1 MLGQYVPLLPCERT
15 EVVHYTPI
23 SPLKQ
28 SARSSKVTY
37 LLYMAVDVKIPPM
50 GESITGGLLAAW
62 LVKSGDAVRK
72 GQPLFSYET
81 DKVTSEGT
89 AEIDGQLTIVVPAGT
104 EVLVGQIVASIEAG
118 AAGSVPAPS
127 SPAVASVAPAPVVA
141 RLAKTEVNILNK
153 SGAAAEIS
161 PAVRRIAAETGLNP
175 AALEGSGKAGRV
187 TKGDML
193 AALAG
198 QSPILAVDPS
208 ASRTAAAPAS
218 VGVASAS
225 APVVPVAAVIPSRDG
240 RTSRKKMSPLRRKIA
255 ERLVQAKSETA
266 MLTTFNEVNMAPV
279 MELRKRHGEEFLKKY
294 GVKLGFMSFFVKAAV
309 QAMKEVPAINAQL
322 DGEEIVE
329 NHFYDIGVAVGTD
342 KGLMVPVVR
351 DCDQLSFAAIEKS
364 IGDYGKRAR
373 DGKIQL
379 AELQGGIFTIS
390 NGGIYGSML
399 STPILNHPQAAIMGL
414 HNIVERPVAEN
425 GQVVIRPIM
434 YLALS
439 YDHRIIDGKEAVT
452 FLVKVRQFIEDPQRL
467 LFGV

>member
-1 MLGQYVPLLPCERT
+1 
-15 EVVHYTPI
+15 
-23 SPLKQ
+23 
-28 SARSSKVTY
+28 
-37 LLYMAVDVKIPPM
+37 MAVEVKIPPM

-72 GQPLFSYET
+72 GQPIFSYET

-89 AEIDGQLTIVVPAGT
+89 AEVDGKITIVVNAGT
-104 EVLVGQIVASIEAG
+104 DVVVGQVVASIEAG
-118 AAGSVPAPS
+118 AAGNAPS
-127 SPAVASVAPAPVVA
+127 APAAPAPAAKAAPAPAAAPAAPPAAKPAPVA
-141 RLAKTEVNILNK
+141 AK

-161 PAVRRIAAETGLNP
+161 PAVRRISEETGLDP
-175 AALEGSGKAGRV
+175 AGVEGTGKAGRV

-193 AALAG
+193 AALSG
-198 QSPILAVDPS
+198 QAPIRAV
-208 ASRTAAAPAS
+208 APA
-218 VGVASAS
+218 GAPAVAAS
-225 APVVPVAAVIPSRDG
+225 APAAPVVIPSRDG
-240 RTSRKKMSPLRRKIA
+240 RTSRKRMSPLRRKIA

-322 DGEEIVE
+322 DGEDIIE
-329 NHFYDIGVAVGTD
+329 NHFFDIGVAVGTD

-351 DCDQLSFAAIEKS
+351 DCDQLNFAGIEKA
-364 IGDYGKRAR
+364 IGDFGKRAR

-379 AELQGGIFTIS
+379 PELQGGVFTIS

-439 YDHRIIDGKEAVT
+439 YDHRLIDGKEAVT
-452 FLVKVRQFIEDPQRL
+452 FLVKVRQYIEDPQRL

>member
-1 MLGQYVPLLPCERT
+1 
-15 EVVHYTPI
+15 
-23 SPLKQ
+23 
-28 SARSSKVTY
+28 
-37 LLYMAVDVKIPPM
+37 MAVEVKIPPM
-50 GESITGGLLAAW
+50 GESITGGLLASW
-62 LVKSGDAVRK
+62 TVKSGDAVRK

-89 AEIDGQLTIVVPAGT
+89 AEVDGCITISVPAGT
-104 EVLVGQIVASIEAG
+104 EVLVGQVIASIEAG
-118 AAGSVPAPS
+118 AAGA
-127 SPAVASVAPAPVVA
+127 APASSAALAAAAPKAEAAKVEAAPAAAPKPAAV
-141 RLAKTEVNILNK
+141 LAKT
-153 SGAAAEIS
+153 GAAAEIS
-161 PAVRRIAAETGLNP
+161 PAVRRISAETGLNP
-175 AALEGSGKAGRV
+175 ASIQGSGKAGRV

-193 AALAG
+193 AALDG
-198 QSPILAVDPS
+198 KTPIMAV
-208 ASRTAAAPAS
+208 AAAP
-218 VGVASAS
+218 SAN
-225 APVVPVAAVIPSRDG
+225 AATTPAAAAGPVAIPSREG
-240 RTSRKKMSPLRRKIA
+240 RTTRKRMSPLRRKIA

-309 QAMKEVPAINAQL
+309 QALKDVRPVNAQL
-322 DGEEIVE
+322 DGEDIVE
-329 NHFYDIGVAVGTD
+329 NNFYDIGVAVGTE

-351 DCDQLSFAAIEKS
+351 DCDELSFAGIEKA
-364 IGDYGKRAR
+364 ITDFGKRAR

-379 AELQGGIFTIS
+379 PELQGGVFTIS

-452 FLVKVRQFIEDPQRL
+452 FLVKVRQYIEEPHTL
-467 LFGV
+467 LFGA

>member
-1 MLGQYVPLLPCERT
+1 
-15 EVVHYTPI
+15 
-23 SPLKQ
+23 
-28 SARSSKVTY
+28 
-37 LLYMAVDVKIPPM
+37 MAVEVKIPPM
-50 GESITGGLLAAW
+50 GESITGGLLASW
-62 LVKSGDAVRK
+62 TVKSGDAVRK

-89 AEIDGQLTIVVPAGT
+89 AEVDGCITIAIPAGT
-104 EVLVGQIVASIEAG
+104 EVLVGQVIATIEAG
-118 AAGSVPAPS
+118 AAGA
-127 SPAVASVAPAPVVA
+127 APAPAAAPASAAPKAAPAQAEVA
-141 RLAKTEVNILNK
+141 TAAAPKPAAVLAK

-161 PAVRRIAAETGLNP
+161 PAVRRISAETGLNP
-175 AALEGSGKAGRV
+175 ASIPGTGKAGRV

-193 AALAG
+193 AALEG
-198 QSPILAVDPS
+198 KTPIMAVAS
-208 ASRTAAAPAS
+208 APASVASAPAAAPA
-218 VGVASAS
+218 G
-225 APVVPVAAVIPSRDG
+225 PVAIPSREG
-240 RTSRKKMSPLRRKIA
+240 RTTRKRMSPLRRKIA
-255 ERLVQAKSETA
+255 ERLVKAKSETA

-279 MELRKRHGEEFLKKY
+279 MELRKRHGDEFLKKY

-309 QAMKEVPAINAQL
+309 QALKDVRAVNAQL
-322 DGEEIVE
+322 DGEDIVE
-329 NHFYDIGVAVGTD
+329 NNFYDIGVAVGTE

-351 DCDQLSFAAIEKS
+351 DCDALTFAGIEKA
-364 IGDYGKRAR
+364 ITDFGKRAR

-379 AELQGGIFTIS
+379 PELQGGVFTIS

-452 FLVKVRQFIEDPQRL
+452 FLVKVRQYIEEPHTL
-467 LFGV
+467 LFGA

>member
-1 MLGQYVPLLPCERT
+1 
-15 EVVHYTPI
+15 
-23 SPLKQ
+23 
-28 SARSSKVTY
+28 
-37 LLYMAVDVKIPPM
+37 MAVEVKIPPM

-89 AEIDGQLTIVVPAGT
+89 AEVDGQITIVVNAGT
-104 EVLVGQIVASIEAG
+104 DVVVGQVVASIEAG
-118 AAGSVPAPS
+118 AAGNAPN
-127 SPAVASVAPAPVVA
+127 ATAPAPAAKPAAMPAPAAAAPAPAPKAAPVA
-141 RLAKTEVNILNK
+141 AK

-161 PAVRRIAAETGLNP
+161 PAVRRISEETGLDP
-175 AALEGSGKAGRV
+175 AGVEGTGKAGRV

-193 AALAG
+193 AALSG
-198 QSPILAVDPS
+198 QAPIRAVTPAPSPAP
-208 ASRTAAAPAS
+208 AAPA
-218 VGVASAS
+218 
-225 APVVPVAAVIPSRDG
+225 AAVVIPSRDG
-240 RTSRKKMSPLRRKIA
+240 RTSRKRMSPLRRKIA

-322 DGEEIVE
+322 DGEDIVE
-329 NHFYDIGVAVGTD
+329 NHFFDIGVAVGTD

-351 DCDQLSFAAIEKS
+351 DCDQLNFAGIEKA
-364 IGDYGKRAR
+364 IGDFGKRAR

-379 AELQGGIFTIS
+379 PELQGGVFTIS

-439 YDHRIIDGKEAVT
+439 YDHRLIDGKEAVT
-452 FLVKVRQFIEDPQRL
+452 FLVKVRQYIEDPQRL

>member
-1 MLGQYVPLLPCERT
+1 
-15 EVVHYTPI
+15 
-23 SPLKQ
+23 
-28 SARSSKVTY
+28 
-37 LLYMAVDVKIPPM
+37 MAVEVKIPPM

-89 AEIDGQLTIVVPAGT
+89 AEVDGQITLVVNAGT
-104 EVLVGQIVASIEAG
+104 DVVVGQVVASIEAG
-118 AAGSVPAPS
+118 AAGNAPS
-127 SPAVASVAPAPVVA
+127 AASAPAAKPAASSAPAPKAAPVA
-141 RLAKTEVNILNK
+141 AK

-161 PAVRRIAAETGLNP
+161 PAVRRLSEETGLDP
-175 AALEGSGKAGRV
+175 AGVEGTGKAGRV

-193 AALAG
+193 AALSG
-198 QSPILAVDPS
+198 QAPIRAVAP
-208 ASRTAAAPAS
+208 AAAPA
-218 VGVASAS
+218 AAS
-225 APVVPVAAVIPSRDG
+225 APAAPAAAVVIPSRDG
-240 RTSRKKMSPLRRKIA
+240 RTSRKRMSPLRRKIA

-294 GVKLGFMSFFVKAAV
+294 GIKLGFMSFFVKAAV

-322 DGEEIVE
+322 DGEDIIE

-351 DCDQLSFAAIEKS
+351 DCDQLNFASIEKA
-364 IGDYGKRAR
+364 IGDFGKRAR

-379 AELQGGIFTIS
+379 PELQGGVFTIS

-439 YDHRIIDGKEAVT
+439 YDHRLIDGKEAVT
-452 FLVKVRQFIEDPQRL
+452 FLVKVRQYIEDPQRL

>member
-1 MLGQYVPLLPCERT
+1 
-15 EVVHYTPI
+15 
-23 SPLKQ
+23 
-28 SARSSKVTY
+28 
-37 LLYMAVDVKIPPM
+37 MAVDVKIPPM

-62 LVKSGDAVRK
+62 LVKNGDAVRK

-89 AEIDGQLTIVVPAGT
+89 AEVDGRITIAVEAGT
-104 EVLVGQIVASIEAG
+104 EVLVGQVVASIEAG
-118 AAGSVPAPS
+118 AAGN
-127 SPAVASVAPAPVVA
+127 APAPAAAPAAAKPAAPVSAAAPAAPIATPVA
-141 RLAKTEVNILNK
+141 AK
-153 SGAAAEIS
+153 SGAAAEVS
-161 PAVRRIAAETGLNP
+161 PAVRRLSAETGLDP
-175 AALEGSGKAGRV
+175 AALEGTGKAGRV

-198 QSPILAVDPS
+198 QAPIKAVAP
-208 ASRTAAAPAS
+208 AAAAPA
-218 VGVASAS
+218 ATA
-225 APVVPVAAVIPSRDG
+225 APAVEIPSRTG
-240 RTSRKKMSPLRRKIA
+240 RTSRKRMSPLRRKIA

-322 DGEEIVE
+322 DGDDIIE
-329 NHFYDIGVAVGTD
+329 NHFFDIGVAVGTD

-351 DCDQLSFAAIEKS
+351 DCDQLNFAGIEKA
-364 IGDYGKRAR
+364 IGDFGKRAR

-379 AELQGGIFTIS
+379 PELQGGVFTIS

-414 HNIVERPVAEN
+414 HNIVERPVVEN
-425 GQVVIRPIM
+425 GQIVIRPIM

>member
-1 MLGQYVPLLPCERT
+1 
-15 EVVHYTPI
+15 
-23 SPLKQ
+23 
-28 SARSSKVTY
+28 
-37 LLYMAVDVKIPPM
+37 MAVEVKIPPM
-50 GESITGGLLAAW
+50 GESITGGLLATW
-62 LVKSGDAVRK
+62 LVQTGDAVRK
-72 GQPLFSYET
+72 GQALFSYET

-89 AEIDGQLTIVVPAGT
+89 AEVDGKITIVVAAGT
-104 EVLVGQIVASIEAG
+104 EVLVGQVVASIEAG
-118 AAGSVPAPS
+118 AAGNPP
-127 SPAVASVAPAPVVA
+127 VASAPAPQTTAKAVHVA
-141 RLAKTEVNILNK
+141 TTAPATKEVLVK
-153 SGAAAEIS
+153 SGAAAEVS
-161 PAVRRIAAETGLNP
+161 PAVRRLSAETGLDP
-175 AALEGSGKAGRV
+175 AGVEGSGKAGRV

-193 AALAG
+193 AALSG
-198 QSPILAVDPS
+198 QSPILAV
-208 ASRTAAAPAS
+208 AAPAPAAGAPS
-218 VGVASAS
+218 PSALPSS
-225 APVVPVAAVIPSRDG
+225 APAAVVIPSREG
-240 RTSRKKMSPLRRKIA
+240 RTTRKRMSPLRRKIA

-309 QAMKEVPAINAQL
+309 QALKEVRPVNAQL
-322 DGEEIVE
+322 DGEDIVE
-329 NHFYDIGVAVGTD
+329 NNFYDIGVAVGTD

-351 DCDQLSFAAIEKS
+351 DCDQLNFAGIEKA
-364 IGDYGKRAR
+364 IGDFGKRAR

-379 AELQGGIFTIS
+379 PELQGGIFTIS

-452 FLVKVRQFIEDPQRL
+452 FLVKVRQLIEDPQRL

>member
-1 MLGQYVPLLPCERT
+1 
-15 EVVHYTPI
+15 
-23 SPLKQ
+23 
-28 SARSSKVTY
+28 
-37 LLYMAVDVKIPPM
+37 MAVEVKIPPM

-72 GQPLFSYET
+72 GQALFSYET

-89 AEIDGQLTIVVPAGT
+89 AEVDGKITIAVEAGN
-104 EVLVGQIVASIEAG
+104 EVLVNQVVASIEAG
-118 AAGSVPAPS
+118 AAGNAS
-127 SPAVASVAPAPVVA
+127 SAPAPAAPATKAAPTVA
-141 RLAKTEVNILNK
+141 AAPVPKAARVAAK
-153 SGAAAEIS
+153 SGAAAEVS
-161 PAVRRIAAETGLNP
+161 PAVRRLSAETGLDP
-175 AALEGSGKAGRV
+175 AGVEGSGKAGRV

-198 QSPILAVDPS
+198 QAPIRAVAPTATS
-208 ASRTAAAPAS
+208 AAPTSSAAAP
-218 VGVASAS
+218 S
-225 APVVPVAAVIPSRDG
+225 APAATVSIPSRDG
-240 RTSRKKMSPLRRKIA
+240 RTTRKRMSPLRRKIA
-255 ERLVQAKSETA
+255 ERLVQAKTETA

-322 DGEEIVE
+322 DGEDIVE
-329 NHFYDIGVAVGTD
+329 NNFFDIGVAVGTD

-351 DCDQLSFAAIEKS
+351 DCDQLNFAGIEKA
-364 IGDYGKRAR
+364 IGDFGKRAR

-379 AELQGGIFTIS
+379 PELQGGVFTIS

-439 YDHRIIDGKEAVT
+439 YDHRIVDGKEAVT

>member
-1 MLGQYVPLLPCERT
+1 
-15 EVVHYTPI
+15 
-23 SPLKQ
+23 
-28 SARSSKVTY
+28 
-37 LLYMAVDVKIPPM
+37 MAVEVKIPPM

-72 GQPLFSYET
+72 GQALFSYET

-89 AEIDGQLTIVVPAGT
+89 AEVDGKITIAVEAGT
-104 EVLVGQIVASIEAG
+104 EVLVNQVVATIEAG
-118 AAGSVPAPS
+118 AAGNAPS
-127 SPAVASVAPAPVVA
+127 APAAAAPAAAKTASTAPAPAPKAAPVA
-141 RLAKTEVNILNK
+141 AK
-153 SGAAAEIS
+153 SGAAAEVS
-161 PAVRRIAAETGLNP
+161 PAVRRLSAETGLDP
-175 AALEGSGKAGRV
+175 AGVEGSGKAGRV

-198 QSPILAVDPS
+198 QTPIRAVAPAAATPSSATAPS
-208 ASRTAAAPAS
+208 APAAPVS
-218 VGVASAS
+218 
-225 APVVPVAAVIPSRDG
+225 IPSRDG
-240 RTSRKKMSPLRRKIA
+240 RTTRKRMSPLRRKIA
-255 ERLVQAKSETA
+255 ERLVQAKTETA

-322 DGEEIVE
+322 DGEDIVE
-329 NHFYDIGVAVGTD
+329 NNFFDIGVAVGTD

-351 DCDQLSFAAIEKS
+351 DCDQLNFAGIEKA
-364 IGDYGKRAR
+364 IGDFGKRAR

-379 AELQGGIFTIS
+379 PELQGGVFTIS

>member
-1 MLGQYVPLLPCERT
+1 
-15 EVVHYTPI
+15 
-23 SPLKQ
+23 
-28 SARSSKVTY
+28 
-37 LLYMAVDVKIPPM
+37 MAVEVKIPPM

-72 GQPLFSYET
+72 GQALFSYET

-89 AEIDGQLTIVVPAGT
+89 AEVDGKITITIEAGT
-104 EVLVGQIVASIEAG
+104 EVLVNQVVATIEAG
-118 AAGSVPAPS
+118 AAGNAPS
-127 SPAVASVAPAPVVA
+127 APVAAAPVAKAAPSAAPAPAPKAAPVA
-141 RLAKTEVNILNK
+141 AK
-153 SGAAAEIS
+153 SGAAAEVS
-161 PAVRRIAAETGLNP
+161 PAVRRLSAETGLDP
-175 AALEGSGKAGRV
+175 AAIEGTGKAGRV

-193 AALAG
+193 AALSGAT
-198 QSPILAVDPS
+198 PIKSVAP
-208 ASRTAAAPAS
+208 AAAPAN
-218 VGVASAS
+218 AA
-225 APVVPVAAVIPSRDG
+225 APAAPAAAAVIPSRDG
-240 RTSRKKMSPLRRKIA
+240 RTSRKRMSPLRRKIA

-322 DGEEIVE
+322 DGEDIVE
-329 NHFYDIGVAVGTD
+329 NNFFDIGVAVGTD

-351 DCDQLSFAAIEKS
+351 DCDQLNFAGIEKA
-364 IGDYGKRAR
+364 IGDFGKRAR

-379 AELQGGIFTIS
+379 PELQGGVFTIS

>member
-1 MLGQYVPLLPCERT
+1 
-15 EVVHYTPI
+15 
-23 SPLKQ
+23 
-28 SARSSKVTY
+28 
-37 LLYMAVDVKIPPM
+37 MAVEVKIPPM

-89 AEIDGQLTIVVPAGT
+89 AEVDGKITIVVNAGT
-104 EVLVGQIVASIEAG
+104 DVVVGQVVASIEAG
-118 AAGSVPAPS
+118 AAGNAPSAPAPAPAAKPAAS
-127 SPAVASVAPAPVVA
+127 SPAPAAAPSPAPKAAALVVA
-141 RLAKTEVNILNK
+141 K
-153 SGAAAEIS
+153 SGAAAEVS
-161 PAVRRIAAETGLNP
+161 PAVRRISQETGLDP
-175 AALEGSGKAGRV
+175 AGVEGTGKAGRV

-193 AALAG
+193 AALSGAA
-198 QSPILAVDPS
+198 PIKAVAPS
-208 ASRTAAAPAS
+208 APAPAAPA
-218 VGVASAS
+218 
-225 APVVPVAAVIPSRDG
+225 APVAIPSRDG
-240 RTSRKKMSPLRRKIA
+240 RTSRKRMSPLRRKIA

-322 DGEEIVE
+322 DGEDIIE
-329 NHFYDIGVAVGTD
+329 NHFFDIGVAVGTD

-351 DCDQLSFAAIEKS
+351 DCDQLNFAGIEKA
-364 IGDYGKRAR
+364 IGDFGKRAR

-379 AELQGGIFTIS
+379 PELQGGVFTIS

-439 YDHRIIDGKEAVT
+439 YDHRLIDGKEAVT
-452 FLVKVRQFIEDPQRL
+452 FLVKVRQYIEDPQRL

>member
-1 MLGQYVPLLPCERT
+1 
-15 EVVHYTPI
+15 
-23 SPLKQ
+23 
-28 SARSSKVTY
+28 
-37 LLYMAVDVKIPPM
+37 MAVDVKIPPM

-62 LVKSGDAVRK
+62 LVKNGDAVRK

-89 AEIDGQLTIVVPAGT
+89 AEVDGRITIAVEAGT
-104 EVLVGQIVASIEAG
+104 EVLVGQVVASIEAG
-118 AAGSVPAPS
+118 AAGNAASAPAA
-127 SPAVASVAPAPVVA
+127 PAAPKAAAPAPAAAPAAPTTTPVA
-141 RLAKTEVNILNK
+141 TKT
-153 SGAAAEIS
+153 GAAAEVS
-161 PAVRRIAAETGLNP
+161 PAVRRLSAETGLDP
-175 AALEGSGKAGRV
+175 AALEGTGKAGRV

-198 QSPILAVDPS
+198 QVPLKAVAP
-208 ASRTAAAPAS
+208 APAAPAAAAAPA
-218 VGVASAS
+218 AE
-225 APVVPVAAVIPSRDG
+225 IPSRTG
-240 RTSRKKMSPLRRKIA
+240 RTSRKRMSPLRRKIA

-322 DGEEIVE
+322 DGEDIIE
-329 NHFYDIGVAVGTD
+329 NHFFDIGVAVGTD

-351 DCDQLSFAAIEKS
+351 DCDQLNFAGIEKA
-364 IGDYGKRAR
+364 IGDFGKRAR

-379 AELQGGIFTIS
+379 PELQGGVFTIS

-414 HNIVERPVAEN
+414 HNIVERPVVEN
-425 GQVVIRPIM
+425 GQIVIRPIM

>member
-1 MLGQYVPLLPCERT
+1 
-15 EVVHYTPI
+15 
-23 SPLKQ
+23 
-28 SARSSKVTY
+28 
-37 LLYMAVDVKIPPM
+37 MAVDVKIPPM

-62 LVKSGDAVRK
+62 LVKNGDAVRK

-89 AEIDGQLTIVVPAGT
+89 AEVDGRITIAIEAGT
-104 EVLVGQIVASIEAG
+104 EVLVGQVVASIEAG
-118 AAGSVPAPS
+118 AAGN
-127 SPAVASVAPAPVVA
+127 APAPA
-141 RLAKTEVNILNK
+141 AAPAAAKPAAPGNAATQAAPIATPAATK
-153 SGAAAEIS
+153 SGAAAEVS
-161 PAVRRIAAETGLNP
+161 PAVRRLSAETGLDP
-175 AALEGSGKAGRV
+175 AALEGTGKAGRV

-198 QSPILAVDPS
+198 QAPIKAVAP
-208 ASRTAAAPAS
+208 AAAAPA
-218 VGVASAS
+218 ATA
-225 APVVPVAAVIPSRDG
+225 APAVEIPSRTG
-240 RTSRKKMSPLRRKIA
+240 RTSRKRMSPLRRKIA

-322 DGEEIVE
+322 DGEDIIE
-329 NHFYDIGVAVGTD
+329 NHFFDIGVAVGTD

-351 DCDQLSFAAIEKS
+351 ECDQLNFAGIEKA

-379 AELQGGIFTIS
+379 PELQGGVFTIS

-414 HNIVERPVAEN
+414 HNIVERPVVEN
-425 GQVVIRPIM
+425 GQIVIRPIM

-439 YDHRIIDGKEAVT
+439 YDHRIIDGKDAVT

>member
-1 MLGQYVPLLPCERT
+1 
-15 EVVHYTPI
+15 
-23 SPLKQ
+23 
-28 SARSSKVTY
+28 
-37 LLYMAVDVKIPPM
+37 MAVEVKIPPM

-89 AEIDGQLTIVVPAGT
+89 AEVDGKITIVVNAGT
-104 EVLVGQIVASIEAG
+104 DVVVGQVVASIEAG
-118 AAGSVPAPS
+118 AAGNAPS
-127 SPAVASVAPAPVVA
+127 APAAPAPAAKAAPAPAAPPAAAPAAKAAPVA
-141 RLAKTEVNILNK
+141 AK

-161 PAVRRIAAETGLNP
+161 PAVRRISEETDLDP
-175 AALEGSGKAGRV
+175 AGVEGTGKAGRV

-193 AALAG
+193 AALSG
-198 QSPILAVDPS
+198 QAPIRAVAP
-208 ASRTAAAPAS
+208 TAAPAA
-218 VGVASAS
+218 ASSSPA
-225 APVVPVAAVIPSRDG
+225 APVVIPSRDG
-240 RTSRKKMSPLRRKIA
+240 RTSRKRMSPLRRKIA

-322 DGEEIVE
+322 DGEDIIE
-329 NHFYDIGVAVGTD
+329 NHFFDIGVAVGTD

-351 DCDQLSFAAIEKS
+351 DCDQLNFAGIEKA
-364 IGDYGKRAR
+364 IGDFGKRAR

-379 AELQGGIFTIS
+379 PELQGGVFTIS

-439 YDHRIIDGKEAVT
+439 YDHRLIDGKEAVT
-452 FLVKVRQFIEDPQRL
+452 FLVKVRQYIEDPQRL

>member
-1 MLGQYVPLLPCERT
+1 
-15 EVVHYTPI
+15 
-23 SPLKQ
+23 
-28 SARSSKVTY
+28 
-37 LLYMAVDVKIPPM
+37 MAVEVKIPPM

-72 GQPLFSYET
+72 GQALFSYET

-89 AEIDGQLTIVVPAGT
+89 AEVDGKITIAVEAGT
-104 EVLVGQIVASIEAG
+104 EVLVNQVVASIEAG
-118 AAGSVPAPS
+118 AAGNASSAPAPAAPATKAAPTAAAVPAPK
-127 SPAVASVAPAPVVA
+127 AAPVA
-141 RLAKTEVNILNK
+141 AK
-153 SGAAAEIS
+153 SGAAAEVS
-161 PAVRRIAAETGLNP
+161 PAVRRLSAETGLDP
-175 AALEGSGKAGRV
+175 AGVEGSGKAGRV

-198 QSPILAVDPS
+198 QAPIRAVTPTATS
-208 ASRTAAAPAS
+208 AAPTSAAAP
-218 VGVASAS
+218 S
-225 APVVPVAAVIPSRDG
+225 APAATVSIPSRDG
-240 RTSRKKMSPLRRKIA
+240 RTTRKRMSPLRRKIA
-255 ERLVQAKSETA
+255 ERLVQAKTETA

-322 DGEEIVE
+322 DGEDIVE
-329 NHFYDIGVAVGTD
+329 NNFFDIGVAVGTD

-351 DCDQLSFAAIEKS
+351 DCDQLNFAGIEKA
-364 IGDYGKRAR
+364 IGDFGKRAR

-379 AELQGGIFTIS
+379 PELQGGVFTIS

-439 YDHRIIDGKEAVT
+439 YDHRIVDGKEAVT

>member
-1 MLGQYVPLLPCERT
+1 
-15 EVVHYTPI
+15 
-23 SPLKQ
+23 
-28 SARSSKVTY
+28 
-37 LLYMAVDVKIPPM
+37 MAVEVKIPPM

-89 AEIDGQLTIVVPAGT
+89 AEVDGKITIAVEAGT
-104 EVLVGQIVASIEAG
+104 EVLVNQVVATIEAG
-118 AAGSVPAPS
+118 AAGNAPS
-127 SPAVASVAPAPVVA
+127 APAAAAPAAAKTAPAAPAPAPKAAPVA
-141 RLAKTEVNILNK
+141 AK
-153 SGAAAEIS
+153 SGAAAEVS
-161 PAVRRIAAETGLNP
+161 PAVRRLSAETGLDP
-175 AALEGSGKAGRV
+175 AGVEGSGKAGRV

-198 QSPILAVDPS
+198 QTPIRAVAP
-208 ASRTAAAPAS
+208 AAAAPS
-218 VGVASAS
+218 TVAAPS
-225 APVVPVAAVIPSRDG
+225 APAAAVSIPSRDG
-240 RTSRKKMSPLRRKIA
+240 RTTRKRMSPLRRKIA
-255 ERLVQAKSETA
+255 ERLVQAKTETA

-322 DGEEIVE
+322 DGEDIVE
-329 NHFYDIGVAVGTD
+329 NNFYDIGVAVGTD

-351 DCDQLSFAAIEKS
+351 DCDQLNFAGIEKA
-364 IGDYGKRAR
+364 IGDFGKRAR

-379 AELQGGIFTIS
+379 PELQGGVFTIS

>member
-1 MLGQYVPLLPCERT
+1 
-15 EVVHYTPI
+15 
-23 SPLKQ
+23 
-28 SARSSKVTY
+28 
-37 LLYMAVDVKIPPM
+37 MAVEVKIPPM

-72 GQPLFSYET
+72 GQALFSYET

-89 AEIDGQLTIVVPAGT
+89 AEVDGKITIAVAAGT
-104 EVLVGQIVASIEAG
+104 EVLVGQVVASIEAG
-118 AAGSVPAPS
+118 AAGNAPS
-127 SPAVASVAPAPVVA
+127 APAAAAPAAPKAAPAAAAPAPAPKAAPVA
-141 RLAKTEVNILNK
+141 AK
-153 SGAAAEIS
+153 SGAAAEVS
-161 PAVRRIAAETGLNP
+161 PAVRRLSAETGLDP
-175 AALEGSGKAGRV
+175 AGVEGSGKAGRV

-193 AALAG
+193 AALSG
-198 QSPILAVDPS
+198 QAPIRAVAPAAAAPS
-208 ASRTAAAPAS
+208 AAAPA
-218 VGVASAS
+218 AAA
-225 APVVPVAAVIPSRDG
+225 APVAIPSRDG
-240 RTSRKKMSPLRRKIA
+240 RTSRKRMSPLRRKIA
-255 ERLVQAKSETA
+255 ERLVQAKTETA

-322 DGEEIVE
+322 DGEDIIE
-329 NHFYDIGVAVGTD
+329 NHFFDIGVAVGTD

-351 DCDQLSFAAIEKS
+351 DCDQLNFAGIEKA
-364 IGDYGKRAR
+364 IGDFGKRAR

-379 AELQGGIFTIS
+379 PELQGGVFTIS

-439 YDHRIIDGKEAVT
+439 YDHRLIDGKEAVT

>member
-1 MLGQYVPLLPCERT
+1 
-15 EVVHYTPI
+15 
-23 SPLKQ
+23 
-28 SARSSKVTY
+28 
-37 LLYMAVDVKIPPM
+37 MAVEVKIPPM

-89 AEIDGQLTIVVPAGT
+89 AEVDGQITIVVNAGT
-104 EVLVGQIVASIEAG
+104 DVVVGQVVASIEAG
-118 AAGSVPAPS
+118 AAGNAPTT
-127 SPAVASVAPAPVVA
+127 APAPA
-141 RLAKTEVNILNK
+141 AKPAATPAPAAAPAPKSAPIAAK

-161 PAVRRIAAETGLNP
+161 PAVRRIAEETGLDP
-175 AALEGSGKAGRV
+175 AGVEGTGKAGRV

-198 QSPILAVDPS
+198 QAPIRAV
-208 ASRTAAAPAS
+208 
-218 VGVASAS
+218 
-225 APVVPVAAVIPSRDG
+225 APVVAPAASAVSAAPTSAPAAAVVVPSRDG
-240 RTSRKKMSPLRRKIA
+240 RTSRKRMSPLRRKIA

-322 DGEEIVE
+322 DGEDIIE

-351 DCDQLSFAAIEKS
+351 DCDQLNFAGIEKA
-364 IGDYGKRAR
+364 IGDFGKRAR

-379 AELQGGIFTIS
+379 PELQGGVFTIS

-439 YDHRIIDGKEAVT
+439 YDHRLIDGKEAVT
-452 FLVKVRQFIEDPQRL
+452 FLVKVRQYIEDPQRL

>member
-1 MLGQYVPLLPCERT
+1 
-15 EVVHYTPI
+15 
-23 SPLKQ
+23 
-28 SARSSKVTY
+28 
-37 LLYMAVDVKIPPM
+37 MAVEVKIPPM

-62 LVKSGDAVRK
+62 MVKSGDAVRK

-89 AEIDGQLTIVVPAGT
+89 AEVDGQITIVVNAGT
-104 EVLVGQIVASIEAG
+104 DVVVGQVIASIEAG
-118 AAGSVPAPS
+118 AAGNAPS
-127 SPAVASVAPAPVVA
+127 AAAAAPAAKAAAPAPAASAPAAKPAPVA
-141 RLAKTEVNILNK
+141 AK
-153 SGAAAEIS
+153 SGAAAEVS
-161 PAVRRIAAETGLNP
+161 PSVRRISAETGLDP
-175 AALEGSGKAGRV
+175 AGVEGTGKAGRV

-193 AALAG
+193 AALSG
-198 QSPILAVDPS
+198 QAPIRAVAP
-208 ASRTAAAPAS
+208 AAAPA
-218 VGVASAS
+218 AS
-225 APVVPVAAVIPSRDG
+225 APSAPAAAVVIPSRDG
-240 RTSRKKMSPLRRKIA
+240 RTSRKRMSPLRRKIA

-294 GVKLGFMSFFVKAAV
+294 GIKLGFMSFFVKAAV

-322 DGEEIVE
+322 DGEDIIE

-351 DCDQLSFAAIEKS
+351 DCDQLNFAGIEKA
-364 IGDYGKRAR
+364 IGDFGKRAR

-379 AELQGGIFTIS
+379 PELQGGVFTIS

-439 YDHRIIDGKEAVT
+439 YDHRLIDGKEAVT
-452 FLVKVRQFIEDPQRL
+452 FLVKVRQYIEDPQRL

>member
-1 MLGQYVPLLPCERT
+1 
-15 EVVHYTPI
+15 
-23 SPLKQ
+23 
-28 SARSSKVTY
+28 
-37 LLYMAVDVKIPPM
+37 MAVEVKIPPM

-72 GQPLFSYET
+72 GQALFSYET

-89 AEIDGQLTIVVPAGT
+89 AEVDGKITIAVEAGT
-104 EVLVGQIVASIEAG
+104 EVLVGQVVASIEAG
-118 AAGSVPAPS
+118 AAGNAPAA
-127 SPAVASVAPAPVVA
+127 PAAVAPAAIKPAAAAPVA
-141 RLAKTEVNILNK
+141 PAAAPKAAPAAAK
-153 SGAAAEIS
+153 SGAAAELS
-161 PAVRRIAAETGLNP
+161 PAVRRLSAETALDP
-175 AALEGSGKAGRV
+175 AGLEGSGKGGRV

-193 AALAG
+193 AALSG
-198 QSPILAVDPS
+198 QAPIRAVAP
-208 ASRTAAAPAS
+208 AAAPS
-218 VGVASAS
+218 GTS
-225 APVVPVAAVIPSRDG
+225 APAAPAAPVSIPSRDG
-240 RTSRKKMSPLRRKIA
+240 RTTRKRMSPLRRKIA
-255 ERLVQAKSETA
+255 ERLVQAKTETA

-322 DGEEIVE
+322 DGEDIIE
-329 NHFYDIGVAVGTD
+329 NHFFDIGVAVGTD

-351 DCDQLSFAAIEKS
+351 DCDQLNFAGIEKA
-364 IGDYGKRAR
+364 IGDFGKRAR

-379 AELQGGIFTIS
+379 PELQGGVFTIS

-439 YDHRIIDGKEAVT
+439 YDHRLIDGKEAVT
-452 FLVKVRQFIEDPQRL
+452 FLVKVRQYIEDPQRL

>member
-1 MLGQYVPLLPCERT
+1 
-15 EVVHYTPI
+15 
-23 SPLKQ
+23 
-28 SARSSKVTY
+28 
-37 LLYMAVDVKIPPM
+37 MAVEVKIPPM

-72 GQPLFSYET
+72 GQALFSYET

-89 AEIDGQLTIVVPAGT
+89 AEVDGKITIAVEAGT
-104 EVLVGQIVASIEAG
+104 EVLVNQVVASIEAG
-118 AAGSVPAPS
+118 AAGNASSAPAPAAPATKAAPTAAAVPAPK
-127 SPAVASVAPAPVVA
+127 AAPVA
-141 RLAKTEVNILNK
+141 AK
-153 SGAAAEIS
+153 SGAAAEVS
-161 PAVRRIAAETGLNP
+161 PAVRRLSAETGLDP
-175 AALEGSGKAGRV
+175 AGVEGSGKAGRV

-198 QSPILAVDPS
+198 QAPIRAVAPTATS
-208 ASRTAAAPAS
+208 AAPTSAAAP
-218 VGVASAS
+218 S
-225 APVVPVAAVIPSRDG
+225 APAATVSIPSRDG
-240 RTSRKKMSPLRRKIA
+240 RTTRKRMSPLRRKIA
-255 ERLVQAKSETA
+255 ERLVQAKTETA

-322 DGEEIVE
+322 DGEDIIE
-329 NHFYDIGVAVGTD
+329 NHFFDIGVAVGTD

-351 DCDQLSFAAIEKS
+351 ECDQLNFAGIEKA

-379 AELQGGIFTIS
+379 PELQGGVFTIS

-414 HNIVERPVAEN
+414 HNIVERPVVEN
-425 GQVVIRPIM
+425 GQIVIRPIM

>member
-1 MLGQYVPLLPCERT
+1 
-15 EVVHYTPI
+15 
-23 SPLKQ
+23 
-28 SARSSKVTY
+28 
-37 LLYMAVDVKIPPM
+37 MAVDVKIPPM

-127 SPAVASVAPAPVVA
+127 SPAVTSVAPAPVVA

>member
-1 MLGQYVPLLPCERT
+1 
-15 EVVHYTPI
+15 
-23 SPLKQ
+23 
-28 SARSSKVTY
+28 
-37 LLYMAVDVKIPPM
+37 MAVEVKIPPM

-89 AEIDGQLTIVVPAGT
+89 AEVDGRITIAIQAGT
-104 EVLVGQIVASIEAG
+104 EVLVGQVVASIEAG
-118 AAGSVPAPS
+118 AAGNTPA
-127 SPAVASVAPAPVVA
+127 PAVAAPAAKSVVAVAPTSAPSAPAPQTVA
-141 RLAKTEVNILNK
+141 PKA
-153 SGAAAEIS
+153 GAAAEIS
-161 PAVRRIAAETGLNP
+161 PAVRRLAAETGLNP
-175 AALEGSGKAGRV
+175 AALEGTGKAGRV

-198 QSPILAVDPS
+198 QAPIRAVTPVAPVTS
-208 ASRTAAAPAS
+208 APVTAAAP
-218 VGVASAS
+218 VE
-225 APVVPVAAVIPSRDG
+225 IPARTG
-240 RTSRKKMSPLRRKIA
+240 RTTRKRMSPLRRKIA

-322 DGEEIVE
+322 DGEDIIE
-329 NHFYDIGVAVGTD
+329 NHFFDIGVAVGTD

-351 DCDQLSFAAIEKS
+351 DCDQLNFAGIEKA
-364 IGDYGKRAR
+364 IGDFGKRAR

-379 AELQGGIFTIS
+379 PELQGGIFTIS

>member
-1 MLGQYVPLLPCERT
+1 
-15 EVVHYTPI
+15 
-23 SPLKQ
+23 
-28 SARSSKVTY
+28 
-37 LLYMAVDVKIPPM
+37 MAVEVKIPPM

-72 GQPLFSYET
+72 GQALFSYET

-89 AEIDGQLTIVVPAGT
+89 AEVDGKITIAVEAGT
-104 EVLVGQIVASIEAG
+104 EVLVNQVVATIEAG
-118 AAGSVPAPS
+118 AAGNASSAPAAAA
-127 SPAVASVAPAPVVA
+127 PAVAKTASATPAPAPKAAPVA
-141 RLAKTEVNILNK
+141 VK
-153 SGAAAEIS
+153 SGAAAEVS
-161 PAVRRIAAETGLNP
+161 PAVRRLSAETGLDP
-175 AALEGSGKAGRV
+175 AGVEGSGKAGRV

-198 QSPILAVDPS
+198 QAPIRAVAPTATSAAPTSSSSAPS
-208 ASRTAAAPAS
+208 APAATVS
-218 VGVASAS
+218 V
-225 APVVPVAAVIPSRDG
+225 PSRDG
-240 RTSRKKMSPLRRKIA
+240 RTTRKRMSPLRRKIA
-255 ERLVQAKSETA
+255 ERLVQAKTETA

-322 DGEEIVE
+322 DGEDIVE
-329 NHFYDIGVAVGTD
+329 NNFFDIGVAVGTD

-351 DCDQLSFAAIEKS
+351 DCDQLNFAGIEKA
-364 IGDYGKRAR
+364 IGDFGKRAR

-379 AELQGGIFTIS
+379 PELQGGVFTIS

-439 YDHRIIDGKEAVT
+439 YDHRIVDGKEAVT

>member
-1 MLGQYVPLLPCERT
+1 
-15 EVVHYTPI
+15 
-23 SPLKQ
+23 
-28 SARSSKVTY
+28 
-37 LLYMAVDVKIPPM
+37 MAVEVKIPPM

-72 GQPLFSYET
+72 GQALFSYET

-89 AEIDGQLTIVVPAGT
+89 AEVDGKITIAVEAGT
-104 EVLVGQIVASIEAG
+104 EVLVNQVVASIEAG
-118 AAGSVPAPS
+118 AAGNASSAAAPAAPATKTA
-127 SPAVASVAPAPVVA
+127 PTAVASPAPKSAPVA
-141 RLAKTEVNILNK
+141 AK
-153 SGAAAEIS
+153 SGAAAEVS
-161 PAVRRIAAETGLNP
+161 PAVRRLSAETGLDP
-175 AALEGSGKAGRV
+175 AGVEGSGKAGRV

-198 QSPILAVDPS
+198 QAPIRAVAPTATS
-208 ASRTAAAPAS
+208 AAPTSAAAP
-218 VGVASAS
+218 S
-225 APVVPVAAVIPSRDG
+225 APAATVSIPSRDG
-240 RTSRKKMSPLRRKIA
+240 RTTRKRMSPLRRKIA
-255 ERLVQAKSETA
+255 ERLVQAKTETA

-322 DGEEIVE
+322 DGEDIVE
-329 NHFYDIGVAVGTD
+329 NNFFDIGVAVGTD

-351 DCDQLSFAAIEKS
+351 DCDQLNFAGIEKA
-364 IGDYGKRAR
+364 IGDFGKRAR

-379 AELQGGIFTIS
+379 PELQGGVFTIS

-439 YDHRIIDGKEAVT
+439 YDHRIVDGKEAVT

>member
-1 MLGQYVPLLPCERT
+1 
-15 EVVHYTPI
+15 
-23 SPLKQ
+23 
-28 SARSSKVTY
+28 
-37 LLYMAVDVKIPPM
+37 MAVEVKIPPM

-62 LVKSGDAVRK
+62 LIKSGDAVRK

-89 AEIDGQLTIVVPAGT
+89 AEVDGKITIVVNAGT
-104 EVLVGQIVASIEAG
+104 DVVVGQIVASIEAG
-118 AAGSVPAPS
+118 AAGNAPS
-127 SPAVASVAPAPVVA
+127 APAPAPAAKPAASAAAPSPSPKTAAPVA
-141 RLAKTEVNILNK
+141 AK
-153 SGAAAEIS
+153 SGAAAEVS
-161 PAVRRIAAETGLNP
+161 PAVRRISQETGLDP
-175 AALEGSGKAGRV
+175 AGVEGTGKAGRV

-193 AALAG
+193 AALSGAA
-198 QSPILAVDPS
+198 PIKAVAPS
-208 ASRTAAAPAS
+208 APAPAAPA
-218 VGVASAS
+218 
-225 APVVPVAAVIPSRDG
+225 APVAIPSRDG
-240 RTSRKKMSPLRRKIA
+240 RTSRKRMSPLRRKIA

-322 DGEEIVE
+322 DGEDIIE
-329 NHFYDIGVAVGTD
+329 NHFFDIGVAVGTD

-351 DCDQLSFAAIEKS
+351 DCDQLNFAGIEKA
-364 IGDYGKRAR
+364 IGDFGKRAR

-379 AELQGGIFTIS
+379 PELQGGVFTIS

-439 YDHRIIDGKEAVT
+439 YDHRLIDGKEAVT
-452 FLVKVRQFIEDPQRL
+452 FLVKVRQYIEDPQRL

>member
-1 MLGQYVPLLPCERT
+1 
-15 EVVHYTPI
+15 
-23 SPLKQ
+23 
-28 SARSSKVTY
+28 
-37 LLYMAVDVKIPPM
+37 MAVDVKIPPM

-62 LVKSGDAVRK
+62 LVKNGDAVRK

-89 AEIDGQLTIVVPAGT
+89 AEVDGRITIAVEAGT
-104 EVLVGQIVASIEAG
+104 EVLVGQVVASIEAG
-118 AAGSVPAPS
+118 AAGNAPAPAAA
-127 SPAVASVAPAPVVA
+127 PAVAKPAAPVSAAAPAAPIATPVA
-141 RLAKTEVNILNK
+141 AK
-153 SGAAAEIS
+153 SGAAAEVS
-161 PAVRRIAAETGLNP
+161 PAVRRLSAETGLDP
-175 AALEGSGKAGRV
+175 AALEGTGKAGRV

-198 QSPILAVDPS
+198 QAPIKAVAP
-208 ASRTAAAPAS
+208 AAAAPA
-218 VGVASAS
+218 ATA
-225 APVVPVAAVIPSRDG
+225 APAVEIPSRTG
-240 RTSRKKMSPLRRKIA
+240 RTSRKRMSPLRRKIA

-322 DGEEIVE
+322 DGDDIIE
-329 NHFYDIGVAVGTD
+329 NHFFDIGVAVGTD

-351 DCDQLSFAAIEKS
+351 DCDQLNFAGIEKA
-364 IGDYGKRAR
+364 IGDFGKRAR

-379 AELQGGIFTIS
+379 PELQGGVFTIS

-414 HNIVERPVAEN
+414 HNIVERPVVEN
-425 GQVVIRPIM
+425 GQIVIRPIM

>member
-1 MLGQYVPLLPCERT
+1 
-15 EVVHYTPI
+15 
-23 SPLKQ
+23 
-28 SARSSKVTY
+28 
-37 LLYMAVDVKIPPM
+37 MAVEVKIPPM

-72 GQPLFSYET
+72 GQALFSYET

-89 AEIDGQLTIVVPAGT
+89 AEVDGKITIAVEAGT
-104 EVLVGQIVASIEAG
+104 EVLVNQVVATIEAG
-118 AAGSVPAPS
+118 AAGNAPS
-127 SPAVASVAPAPVVA
+127 APAAAAPAAAKTASAAPAPAPKAAPVA
-141 RLAKTEVNILNK
+141 AK
-153 SGAAAEIS
+153 SGAAAEVS
-161 PAVRRIAAETGLNP
+161 PAVRRLSTETGLDP
-175 AALEGSGKAGRV
+175 AGVEGSGKAGRV

-198 QSPILAVDPS
+198 QTPIRAVAPTATAAPS
-208 ASRTAAAPAS
+208 AAAP
-218 VGVASAS
+218 S
-225 APVVPVAAVIPSRDG
+225 APAAPVSIPSRDG
-240 RTSRKKMSPLRRKIA
+240 RTTRKRMSPLRRKIA
-255 ERLVQAKSETA
+255 ERLVQAKTETA

-322 DGEEIVE
+322 DGEDIVE
-329 NHFYDIGVAVGTD
+329 NNFFDIGVAVGTD

-351 DCDQLSFAAIEKS
+351 DCDQLNFAGIEKA
-364 IGDYGKRAR
+364 IGDFGKRAR

-379 AELQGGIFTIS
+379 AELQGGVFTIS

>member
-1 MLGQYVPLLPCERT
+1 
-15 EVVHYTPI
+15 
-23 SPLKQ
+23 
-28 SARSSKVTY
+28 
-37 LLYMAVDVKIPPM
+37 MAVEVKIPPM

-89 AEIDGQLTIVVPAGT
+89 AEVDGKITIVVNAGT
-104 EVLVGQIVASIEAG
+104 DVVVGQVVASIEAG
-118 AAGSVPAPS
+118 AAGNAPS
-127 SPAVASVAPAPVVA
+127 APAAPAPAAKPAPAPTAAPAAPAAKPAPVA
-141 RLAKTEVNILNK
+141 AK

-161 PAVRRIAAETGLNP
+161 PAVRRISEETGLDP
-175 AALEGSGKAGRV
+175 AGVEGTGKAGRV

-193 AALAG
+193 AALSG
-198 QSPILAVDPS
+198 QAPIRAVAP
-208 ASRTAAAPAS
+208 AAAPA
-218 VGVASAS
+218 AAAS
-225 APVVPVAAVIPSRDG
+225 APAAPVVIPSRDG
-240 RTSRKKMSPLRRKIA
+240 RTSRKRMSPLRRKIA

-322 DGEEIVE
+322 DGEDIIE
-329 NHFYDIGVAVGTD
+329 NHFFDIGVAVGTD

-351 DCDQLSFAAIEKS
+351 DCDQLNFAGIEKA
-364 IGDYGKRAR
+364 IGDFGKRAR

-379 AELQGGIFTIS
+379 PELQGGVFTIS

-439 YDHRIIDGKEAVT
+439 YDHRLIDGKEAVT
-452 FLVKVRQFIEDPQRL
+452 FLVKVRQYIEDPQRL